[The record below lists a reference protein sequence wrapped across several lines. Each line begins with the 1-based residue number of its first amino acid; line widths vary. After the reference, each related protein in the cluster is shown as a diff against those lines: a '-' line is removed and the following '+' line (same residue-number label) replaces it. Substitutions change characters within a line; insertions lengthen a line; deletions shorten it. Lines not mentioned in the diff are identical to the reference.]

1 MSHRKRWEA
10 LLGMAKASVDTH
22 DISVDV
28 YELAVHQSNSRGTP
42 SVRSSKRTLPKKGKL
57 PSHRQS
63 FDHNQFDHNQTVNKE
78 PPSVQP
84 FRHINNIG
92 PINQDALRS

>member
-42 SVRSSKRTLPKKGKL
+42 PIRSSKRTLPKKGKL

-63 FDHNQFDHNQTVNKE
+63 FDHNQTVNKE

-84 FRHINNIG
+84 FCHINNIG
-92 PINQDALRS
+92 PINQEALRS